1 MTEKLTAFDP
11 VEPLKSQQAIADF
24 MTGAFETNDPR
35 FIARALGIAARAKSM
50 AQIAKQTGLSREQLY
65 RSLSAEG
72 NPTLRTT
79 LAVIKALGI
88 KLSAT
93 PAAEH

>member
-1 MTEKLTAFDP
+1 
-11 VEPLKSQQAIADF
+11 